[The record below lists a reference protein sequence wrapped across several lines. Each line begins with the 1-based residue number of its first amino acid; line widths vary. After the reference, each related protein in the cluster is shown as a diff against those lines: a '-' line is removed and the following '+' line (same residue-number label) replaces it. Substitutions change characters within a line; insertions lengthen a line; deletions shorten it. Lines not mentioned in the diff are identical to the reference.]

1 MQFRYAIKTVNSK
14 NEGGNIMKKSAQM
27 ALIKSAALASTALWF
42 GVAPAQAQ
50 TATSAPAAAE
60 EDSTKDIV
68 VTGTQIRG
76 VPPVGSSVI
85 SFNTADIQKT
95 GLLST
100 TDILRAIPQVS
111 GIGPGESTTGTTFQ
125 NANLNIG
132 RSNALNLRGIGIQAT
147 LTLLNGRRLPSGGF
161 AAQLFDPS
169 SIPAIALG
177 RIDVVADGAS
187 ATYGSDAVA
196 GVANLIL
203 RTDIEGVEAR
213 GRYGFADNY
222 TTQSVS
228 VLAGHKWDTGRFM
241 IAGDYSWNSELL
253 QSDRAQYFDCNQ
265 TAVGGINNC
274 TNGGAP
280 GNIIYG
286 TTRYA
291 LPGGSGV
298 GVTEAQLNT
307 ATPNKLASQLY
318 TTVIPK
324 NRRASMIFTA
334 RQEIGNNIT
343 IWTEDLFFERRG
355 KFYTGSPVITP
366 AAVPV
371 PSTNPGFVNIAGRA
385 QGAGATQVVEYSV
398 YNDIGDGRAAFS
410 TETGYQLSFGTD
422 VKLGS
427 NWQLSA
433 YYEYNADDN
442 LLVRTNEIN
451 NNLLRT
457 ALACTVGGPCLN
469 PYGTGGSASNTAA
482 AKTFLGYT
490 KFDATY
496 SAHVLNAKIDGAL
509 VHLPGGDLKV
519 AVGVQHLSERFA
531 GVNTTTAGAAAT
543 SLSDIR
549 TTATFG
555 RTRKITSVYGEAI
568 VPVFGEDNAAPGFQK
583 LTLNLAL
590 RHDNYNDV
598 GGTTNPKLGIN
609 WSPVSGLTLHGSWGK
624 SFRAPTLSDIDPL
637 STVGLLNSTTIVS
650 GKTPSN
656 NTLIRVGGNG
666 SLKPETATT
675 WSLGVD
681 FKPESIPGLFAS
693 VNYYNINYQNVIDTP
708 GNQNA
713 VFSDPLLAPY
723 VIIQPTVQQITDL
736 IATPVANGV
745 YAPPPFALFKPDGT
759 SNIYAIAD
767 GRRNN
772 TGSIKTQGLD
782 LNLNYRFN
790 AGASNWTLG
799 ATGTYVFKYE
809 FQAVPGGVVADRVNQ
824 ANYPLGFKARG
835 QLGWSNGGLSANA
848 FVNYQNAY
856 RVVGLVANNQLI
868 PALVSP
874 AVQDERVSAYTTVD
888 LNLSYTFG
896 ENASIA
902 KGLTFLVAAQ
912 NLFNAK
918 PPFARVSNSQ
928 EYDSTNASV
937 LGRQISFEVR
947 MKF

>member
-1 MQFRYAIKTVNSK
+1 
-14 NEGGNIMKKSAQM
+14 MKKSTQIAI
-27 ALIKSAALASTALWF
+27 LRAAAMASTAIFLGS
-42 GVAPAQAQ
+42 GVAQAQ
-50 TATSAPAAAE
+50 TATPAPAAAE
-60 EDSTKDIV
+60 EDTAKDIV
-68 VTGTQIRG
+68 VTGTNIRG
-76 VPPVGSSVI
+76 VAPVGSSVI

-100 TDILRAIPQVS
+100 TDILRSIPQVS

-125 NANLNIG
+125 NANLNVG
-132 RSNALNLRGIGIQAT
+132 RSNALNLRGIGIQGT

-253 QSDRAQYFDCNQ
+253 QSDRAQYFECNQ
-265 TAVGGINNC
+265 TAIGGTNNC

-280 GNIIYG
+280 GNITYSTAG
-286 TTRYA
+286 VVTARFG
-291 LPGGSGV
+291 LPGGTGV
-298 GVTEAQLNT
+298 GVTEAQLS

-324 NRRASMIFTA
+324 NRRASVIVSA
-334 RQEIGNNIT
+334 KQEIGSNVT
-343 IWTEDLFFERRG
+343 IWTEDTFFERRG
-355 KFYTGSPVITP
+355 RFFTGSPVIISSAP
-366 AAVPV
+366 PVGGV

-385 QGAGATQVVEYSV
+385 QGAGATQAVEYSV
-398 YNDIGDGRAAFS
+398 YNDIGDGRNANS
-410 TETGYQLSFGTD
+410 LETGYQLALGTD
-422 VKLGS
+422 IKLGS
-427 NWQLSA
+427 NWLLSA

-442 LLVRTNEIN
+442 VLLRTNEIN
-451 NNLLRT
+451 NNLLKT
-457 ALACTVGGPCLN
+457 ALACTTPICLN
-469 PYGTGGSASNTAA
+469 PYGTGGTASNLAA
-482 AKTFLGYT
+482 AKSFLGYV
-490 KFDATY
+490 KFDASY
-496 SAHVLNAKIDGAL
+496 SAHVLNAKIDGSLA
-509 VHLPGGDLKV
+509 HLPGGDLKV
-519 AVGVQHLSERFA
+519 AVGVQHLSEQFG
-531 GVNTTTAGAAAT
+531 GVNTTTAGNAAT
-543 SLSDIR
+543 SLSDVR
-549 TTATFG
+549 TTSIFG
-555 RTRKITSVYGEAI
+555 HKRKITSVFGEAI
-568 VPVFGEDNAAPGFQK
+568 VPVFGDDNAVPGFQK
-583 LTLNLAL
+583 LTLNAAV
-590 RHDNYNDV
+590 RHDNYDDV
-598 GGTTNPKLGIN
+598 GSTTNPKLGVNWTPIN
-609 WSPVSGLTLHGSWGK
+609 GLTVHGSWGK
-624 SFRAPTLSDIDPL
+624 SFRAPTLSDIDPA
-637 STVGLLNSTTIVS
+637 STVGLLASTTVVT
-650 GKTPSN
+650 GK

-666 SLKPETATT
+666 NLVPETATT

-693 VNYYNINYQNVIDTP
+693 INYYNINYQNVIDTP

-713 VFSDPLLAPY
+713 VFTDPALAAYVVINPTSAVITSLVGNQIASGFYAAPNFAIINSDGSPN
-723 VIIQPTVQQITDL
+723 V
-736 IATPVANGV
+736 
-745 YAPPPFALFKPDGT
+745 F
-759 SNIYAIAD
+759 AIAD

-782 LNLNYRFN
+782 LNLNYRFST
-790 AGASNWTLG
+790 GASNWTLG
-799 ATGTYVFKYE
+799 ATGTYVIKYD
-809 FQAVPGGVVADRVNQ
+809 FQVVPGGAIIDRVNQ
-824 ANYPLGFKARG
+824 ANYPLSFKARG
-835 QLGWSNGGLSANA
+835 QLGWNLNGLSANA
-848 FVNYQNAY
+848 FINYANAY
-856 RVVGLVANNQLI
+856 NVVGLVANNQFNPSLGAGTA
-868 PALVSP
+868 PSL
-874 AVQDERVSAYTTVD
+874 QNERVKAYTTVD

-896 ENASIA
+896 ENAGIA

-928 EYDSTNASV
+928 EFDSTNASV